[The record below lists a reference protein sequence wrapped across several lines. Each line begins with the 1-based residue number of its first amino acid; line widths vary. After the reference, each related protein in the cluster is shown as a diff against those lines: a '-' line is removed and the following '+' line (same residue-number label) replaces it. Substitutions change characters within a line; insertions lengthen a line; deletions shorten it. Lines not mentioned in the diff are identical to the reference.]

1 MASLDSL
8 PADHRAVLQLVL
20 QRGRSYDDIAALLSI
35 DRAAVRQRA
44 LSALDAL
51 GPQTGV
57 PPERRALIT
66 DYLLGQL
73 PARVSEDTR
82 DRLAET
88 PAERAWA
95 RVVSAEL
102 APLAGG
108 TLPEIP
114 TEATR
119 REPVDPPPPPRSVP
133 PRGPGPARGP
143 EPGSGPGPAR
153 GPEPG
158 SGPGPA
164 RGPEPVGAPRM
175 GPGGPGG
182 PPGDRPS
189 SRRGGALLLAALAL
203 LAVIVVVVLVVVLS
217 SGGSTDS
224 SSTTAASIPSS
235 TAVSPTATTGTTTTT
250 SSTGTATAKPIGQV
264 NLSSP
269 TGGKAKGVAIVVRQG
284 TTTGLVIRA
293 TAVPANTRH
302 DAYAVWLYNSASDDK
317 LVGFVNPGVGTTQVL
332 QTQGPLPAN
341 ASHFKQLL
349 VTVETQAKPKGPGT
363 IVLQGPLT
371 LH

>member
-35 DRAAVRQRA
+35 DRAAVRERA

-73 PARVSEDTR
+73 PPRVSEDTR
-82 DRLAET
+82 NRLADA

-95 RVVSAEL
+95 RVVSSEL
-102 APLAGG
+102 TPLAGG
-108 TLPEIP
+108 SLPEIP

-119 REPVDPPPPPRSVP
+119 REPADPPPPSRPAP
-133 PRGPGPARGP
+133 PRGPEPPRGHQPPRGASPPARP
-143 EPGSGPGPAR
+143 D
-153 GPEPG
+153 
-158 SGPGPA
+158 
-164 RGPEPVGAPRM
+164 PVGAPRM
-175 GPGGPGG
+175 GAGRPGGPGG
-182 PPGDRPS
+182 PGGPPS
-189 SRRGGALLLAALAL
+189 SRRGGALLLAV
-203 LAVIVVVVLVVVLS
+203 LAVLAGIVVVVLIVVLS
-217 SGGSTDS
+217 SGGSSSS
-224 SSTTAASIPSS
+224 SSTTAASVPTS
-235 TAVSPTATTGTTTTT
+235 TAVSPTAGTSTTTA
-250 SSTGTATAKPIGQV
+250 STGTATAKPIGQV
-264 NLSSP
+264 NLASP

-302 DAYAVWLYNSASDDK
+302 NAYAVWLYNSGSDDK

-349 VTVETQAKPKGPGT
+349 VTVETQAKPTGPGT

-371 LH
+371 IH